1 MYSTLMDSDTT
12 GEMDGGRRQVL
23 YCVISEP
30 RSNYNDWPQLG
41 LRTFLLSSFGRLDS
55 IQIWAAAGGW
65 LAAEFFNI
73 DIDTLVNTEYSEKVS
88 TGVFTL

>member
-1 MYSTLMDSDTT
+1 MDSDTT
-12 GEMDGGRRQVL
+12 AGMDGVWCGGRRQAL

-65 LAAEFFNI
+65 LAAGFFNI
-73 DIDTLVNTEYSEKVS
+73 DIDTNTEYSEN
-88 TGVFTL
+88 